1 VPEDGTIKQ
10 AIGGAPESP
19 STLHGRTGT
28 QDVFI
33 SYASADKA
41 AADSICSA
49 LEHAGMNCWIAPR
62 DVTPGV
68 FYADAIVEAINSSRI
83 LIVVLS
89 VNSAGSQHVLREV
102 ERASSKRRPLV
113 AFRLDTTP
121 LPTGLEYFLSASHW
135 LDASGGS
142 IDRALPGL
150 TIAIHRLLGAPG
162 KLGAEADATDAGAR
176 GTTPQSRRK
185 LLWSG
190 AAIAVIV
197 LAALLAGKLRLL
209 TRSAMESAKGPV
221 ATVKSGASGTAATT
235 SGKSLAVL
243 PFRDMS
249 EKHDQEYFADGIA
262 EEVLDRLA
270 KVPGLKVV
278 GHASSFQFKGRDADP
293 ASIGTALGVAYLLE
307 GSVRKETARVRVTA
321 ELIEA
326 KTGSQRWTDHFDSD
340 LLDALKVQDTIAA
353 ELARALEITV
363 DVGTVPRSS
372 VKSPEVLDA
381 YLRALQ
387 SFNRYSQES
396 SEAAVAN
403 FQNALALDPAFA
415 PAAVGLARAYA
426 FTGAAGWLPPRIAY
440 EHARAAALLAQRL
453 DPKDSSPHITLAE
466 IHTHYDWDWS
476 GADRELQQAFA
487 LGPRDAYGAQTASTL
502 AAALGQFGEARQL
515 AIEAI
520 ALDPLYS
527 NAHAIL
533 GFEIYLRSGY
543 LPAAEQSLRR
553 ALQIAPGWGS
563 GQYFLGEALML
574 QGNHEAALAEFG
586 KETLEDGQLEGS
598 AMVYF
603 ATGRKAESDSRLDE
617 AIRRNGASWPSEI
630 ARVYAFRSEK
640 DHAFEWLNKAYEM
653 RDEDLYFI
661 KGDPL
666 FKNLENDPR
675 FTAFLRKMNLP
686 Q

>member
-1 VPEDGTIKQ
+1 LAESGGEDPV
-10 AIGGAPESP
+10 AGGSPGSP
-19 STLHGRTGT
+19 SALAGRAGT
-28 QDVFI
+28 ADVFI

-41 AADSICSA
+41 AADSICAA
-49 LEHAGMNCWIAPR
+49 LERAGIACWIAPR

-89 VNSAGSQHVLREV
+89 VHSAGSQHVLREV

-121 LPTGLEYFLSASHW
+121 LPSGLEYFLSASHW
-135 LDASGGS
+135 LDASTVP
-142 IDRALPGL
+142 IDRALPAL
-150 TIAIHRLLGAPG
+150 QDAVHRLLGAAERSATNAGVNVTRLWGGAP
-162 KLGAEADATDAGAR
+162 KL
-176 GTTPQSRRK
+176 RRK
-185 LLWSG
+185 RAWTAVASLAIVLLAVLAGKFWIPKRASTEIAAVAVAPGG
-190 AAIAVIV
+190 AAI
-197 LAALLAGKLRLL
+197 LD
-209 TRSAMESAKGPV
+209 
-221 ATVKSGASGTAATT
+221 KSI
-235 SGKSLAVL
+235 AVL
-243 PFRDMS
+243 PFTDLS

-270 KVPGLKVV
+270 KVPGLRVA
-278 GHASSFQFKGRDADP
+278 GRASSFQFKNKNTDP
-293 ASIGTALGVAYLLE
+293 ASVGTALGVAYLLE
-307 GSVRKETARVRVTA
+307 GSVRKETGRVRVTA
-321 ELIEA
+321 ELMEA
-326 KTGSQRWTDHFDSD
+326 KSGSQRWTDHFDSD

-353 ELARALEITV
+353 ELARALQITV
-363 DVGTVPRSS
+363 DAGTASRSS
-372 VKSPEVLDA
+372 VKSPEVLEA
-381 YLRALQ
+381 YLRGLQ
-387 SFNRYSQES
+387 SFNRFSQES
-396 SEAAVAN
+396 SESAVAN
-403 FQNALALDPAFA
+403 FQNALALDPTFA

-426 FTGAAGWLPPRIAY
+426 FTGAAGWLRPRIAY
-440 EHARAAALLAQRL
+440 ERARAAALLAQRL
-453 DPKDSSPHITLAE
+453 DPKDPSPHITMAE

-487 LGPRDAYGAQTASTL
+487 LGPRESYGVQTASTL
-502 AAALGQFGEARQL
+502 AAALGQWEEARQL

-543 LPAAEQSLRR
+543 LAAAEQSLRR

-574 QGNHEAALAEFG
+574 QGHHDAALAEFG
-586 KETLEDGQLEGS
+586 RETLDDGQLEGS

-603 ATGRKAESDSRLDE
+603 ATRRKTESDAELAA
-617 AIRRNGASWPSEI
+617 AIHRNGPSWPSEI
-630 ARVYAFRSEK
+630 ARVYAFRGEK
-640 DHAFEWLNKAYEM
+640 DHAFEWLNRAYDM

-666 FKNLENDPR
+666 FKNLETDPR
-675 FTAFLRKMNLP
+675 FKAFLRKMNLP